1 LIPPVLQLAIALGIV
16 RVLLTILFPI
26 AAMLFTPLLLTIAD
40 DLGVLVIG
48 ADFLAVIIGATSPL
62 AIRLATDTLLWA
74 KRGRLE

>member
-1 LIPPVLQLAIALGIV
+1 MIPPVLQLAIALGIV